1 MTVGH
6 FAMGLIRWMTQ
17 KDPKKRPVVSKVIKH
32 FKSIKLLTTYDL
44 KTVGKIQFSKAHFL
58 DRGGYGL
65 VYLGRCEHP
74 DCKEVDV
81 VIKRIQLVE
90 ENKSIAINRELT
102 ALRNLNHSNI
112 GKFFDSALDDDYM

>member
-17 KDPKKRPVVSKVIKH
+17 KDPKKRPELSEVICH
-32 FKSIKLLTTYDL
+32 LKLVQPMKTENL
-44 KTVGKIQFSKAHFL
+44 KAVGKIQFSRAHFL
-58 DRGGYGL
+58 AKGGYGN

-90 ENKSIAINRELT
+90 EKKSIAINRELT
-102 ALRNLNHSNI
+102 ALRNLKHSNI
-112 GKFFDSALDDDYM
+112 GKFFDSELDDDFM